1 MLLCALAHGACW
13 FGLGSASG
21 EICIALGMCGIA
33 MLSCACYM
41 CVFVP
46 AAAICRL
53 VFATVSAARIRVRSD
68 ADASAT
74 CGHESLN
81 CRTVQ
86 EALAIASLDGTE
98 IDVIS
103 PSVRASS
110 DASDA
115 RSLQICDFRALLLEV
130 SKD

>member
-1 MLLCALAHGACW
+1 MRTRAWRLLVWVRVGVRGDLHCTRHVRHRNAIMCM
-13 FGLGSASG
+13 FTCVCFFPAS
-21 EICIALGMCGIA
+21 
-33 MLSCACYM
+33 
-41 CVFVP
+41 
-46 AAAICRL
+46 AICRL